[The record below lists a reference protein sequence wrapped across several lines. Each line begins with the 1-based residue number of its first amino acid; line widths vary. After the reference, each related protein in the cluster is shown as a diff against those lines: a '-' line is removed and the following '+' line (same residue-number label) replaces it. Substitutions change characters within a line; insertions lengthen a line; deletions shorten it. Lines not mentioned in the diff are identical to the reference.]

1 VRELLCFSLGSE
13 EYGIDL
19 ASVHAISSVAG
30 LHSVPET
37 PSFLR
42 GVIPSPLGPVPL
54 VDLARK
60 FNLATEA
67 APERPTAAIVETRI
81 AGEPSAM
88 AILIGESSRVVEVE
102 PGRIEPP
109 PELGAGIRAEFLKGV
124 VRVEDRTVL
133 IIDLG
138 PSLSATE
145 VEALEGLRA
154 DYRDADDPETVVES
168 RLTASAA
175 AGASSVDLD
184 RSEHLVFSISGVSAG
199 FRLTEISELVR
210 LGSVM
215 PLPGV
220 PRWVCGV
227 TNVRGQVIPVVDT
240 AALVGLPSAPA
251 TSRTCGIIAD
261 VRVGERSAAIAFVVD
276 DVLQVVAPASDEID
290 LPASV
295 GLPLP
300 AEHVKG
306 VARCGEGFVALLS
319 PAALVP
325 GALFAASEQPA
336 AG

>member
-1 VRELLCFSLGSE
+1 VRELLCFSLGAE

-19 ASVHAISSVAG
+19 ACVHAISSVGG
-30 LHSVPET
+30 LHSVPGT

-42 GVIPSPLGPVPL
+42 GVIPSPLGPAPL

-60 FNLATEA
+60 FKLAAGA
-67 APERPTAAIVETRI
+67 ATERPTAAIVETRI
-81 AGEPSAM
+81 AGQPSAM

-102 PGRIEPP
+102 PAMIEPP

-145 VEALEGLRA
+145 VEALEGLRSA
-154 DYRDADDPETVVES
+154 YRDAGGLETAEEGRLVPRAEGGPSSDD
-168 RLTASAA
+168 R
-175 AGASSVDLD
+175 D
-184 RSEHLVFSISGVSAG
+184 RSEYLVFGISGVSAG
-199 FRLTEISELVR
+199 FRLTEISELVQ

-220 PRWVCGV
+220 PRWVSGA

-276 DVLQVVAPASDEID
+276 DVLQVVAPASDEIE

-306 VARCGEGFVALLS
+306 VARCGQGFVALLS

-325 GALFAASEQPA
+325 GALIAASE
-336 AG
+336 